1 MPIEKTESGED
12 SILFKGKLD
21 KLEID
26 EDGNVNVVDYKT
38 SKPKS
43 RNEIEGKTKNS
54 KGDYK
59 RQLVFY
65 KLLLDNYEKGK
76 YKMTTGEIDFT
87 EPDDAGKYHKE
98 KINISDEDTQ
108 TLSEDIKKIVKEIS
122 TFSFW
127 DKKCDDK
134 KCEYC
139 QLREMTGFA

>member
-1 MPIEKTESGED
+1 M
-12 SILFKGKLD
+12 LLKGKLD

-65 KLLLDNYEKGK
+65 KLLLDKYEKGK
-76 YKMTTGEIDFT
+76 YKMTSGEIDFT
-87 EPDDAGKYHKE
+87 EPDDSGNYHKE
-98 KINISDEDTQ
+98 KLPISEADVLILID
-108 TLSEDIKKIVKEIS
+108 DIKEN
-122 TFSFW
+122 
-127 DKKCDDK
+127 
-134 KCEYC
+134 
-139 QLREMTGFA
+139 R